1 MADVLR
7 LPYGLMGSYSL
18 FGSDTFLFRKCFK
31 IALFYII
38 IMARPI
44 SEFGVQPAIEY
55 ILLIVAE
62 LFYNIYSSHLTY
74 IVHFLASL
82 CNS

>member
-1 MADVLR
+1 MVAVMVNMADVLR

-38 IMARPI
+38 IVARPI
-44 SEFGVQPAIEY
+44 SEFGVQPAIELGD
-55 ILLIVAE
+55 IGG
-62 LFYNIYSSHLTY
+62 YNPPIN
-74 IVHFLASL
+74 F
-82 CNS
+82 

>member
-31 IALFYII
+31 IDLFYII

-44 SEFGVQPAIEY
+44 SEFFVQP
-55 ILLIVAE
+55 
-62 LFYNIYSSHLTY
+62 
-74 IVHFLASL
+74 
-82 CNS
+82 